1 MQTIEEIKAAIKAK
15 EKEKQ
20 SAVKAYNVELYD
32 LVMQLMAATEEATGL
47 KRGDLVMIAKGGTPE
62 YGIFDGY
69 QVKYGNEVHPVIY
82 KIKKD
87 GAVSKFELYA
97 YGAKIEKA

>member
-1 MQTIEEIKAAIKAK
+1 MTIEEIKAAIKAK
-15 EKEKQ
+15 EKERQ
-20 SAVKAYNVELYD
+20 AAVEAYNVELYD
-32 LVMQLMAATEEATGL
+32 LKMQLIAATEEATGL
-47 KRGDLVMIAKGGTPE
+47 KRGDRVMIAKGRTPE

-69 QVKYGNEVHPVIY
+69 RVKYGKEVHPVIY

-87 GAVSKFELYA
+87 GTASKFELYA

>member
-1 MQTIEEIKAAIKAK
+1 MQTIEEIKAAIYAK
-15 EKEKQ
+15 EKERQ
-20 SAVKAYNVELYD
+20 IAVEAYSAELRTLKTQLIAAAEKAS
-32 LVMQLMAATEEATGL
+32 GL
-47 KRGDLVMIAKGGTPE
+47 KQGDRVMIVKRTPE

-69 QVKYGNEVHPVIY
+69 QARYGNELHPVIY

-87 GAVSKFELYA
+87 GTASKFELYA

>member
-1 MQTIEEIKAAIKAK
+1 MQTIEEIKAAIYAK
-15 EKEKQ
+15 EKEQ
-20 SAVKAYNVELYD
+20 QFAVEAYNAEIRTLKT
-32 LVMQLMAATEEATGL
+32 QLIAAAQKASGL
-47 KRGDLVMIAKGGTPE
+47 KQGDRVMIVKNRTPE

-87 GAVSKFELYA
+87 GTASKFELYA